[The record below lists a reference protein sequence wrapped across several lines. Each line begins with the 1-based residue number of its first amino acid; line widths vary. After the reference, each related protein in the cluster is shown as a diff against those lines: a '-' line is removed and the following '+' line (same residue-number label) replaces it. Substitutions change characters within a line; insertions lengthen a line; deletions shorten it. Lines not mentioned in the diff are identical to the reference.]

1 MKGHVYRRGKT
12 FTYVFDGPPDPLTD
26 ERRQVTKGGWQ
37 TEGEAWKECR
47 VAMKRAEEGR
57 HVAPSRRTL
66 RAYLMDEWL
75 PAIKT
80 STAATTWGNWS
91 VFIGSYVVPT
101 LGNVRLQELTA
112 PRLQAFYAHLLS
124 DGRVKVDLSSAM
136 FAVWQAGKATGRELR
151 ARQVAEATGASI
163 YTAQAALRRFRAGQ
177 IPAARP
183 AGLEPKTV
191 RNIHVMMHVALRN
204 AVNWRYVVGNVA
216 EQVKPPKVRRRKPT
230 VWTPAQLRTFLTFVR
245 LDRFYPLFLLA
256 ATTGLRGGELCG
268 LRWPALDLVAGTL
281 SVEPETR
288 VVVNGEAQESDGKTD
303 NAPRMLALDPLT
315 VTALREWWSRQQ
327 GERAFFDRDYRHT
340 NQVFVWED
348 GRPVHP
354 DVIRQRFNRLSA
366 RCGLPHI
373 RLHDMRHSYATAAL
387 KAGVHLKIVSA
398 RLGHASETFTASVYQ
413 HALPGMDR
421 EAANTIAAL
430 FLGNGP
436 EETPVSESVSTGDE
450 NGQPDDLWLSVV
462 ISSGARI

>member
-12 FTYVFDGPPDPLTD
+12 FTYVFDGPPDPLTG
-26 ERRQVTKGGWQ
+26 ERQQVTKGGWK
-37 TEGEAWKECR
+37 TEAEAWKECR
-47 VAMKRAEEGR
+47 TAMKRAEEGR

-66 RAYLMDEWL
+66 RAYLVDEWL

-80 STAATTWGNWS
+80 STAATTWGNWK
-91 VFIGSYVVPT
+91 VYAESYVLPT

-112 PRLQAFYAHLLS
+112 PRLQAFYTHLLS
-124 DGRVKVDLSSAM
+124 AGRIKVDLSSAM
-136 FAVWQAGKATGRELR
+136 YTAWKSARAKGKEST
-151 ARQVAEATGASI
+151 ARQVAEATGASL
-163 YTAQAALRRFRAGQ
+163 YTARAALRRFRAGVV
-177 IPAARP
+177 PTTRT

-191 RNIHVMMHVALRN
+191 RNIHIMLHAALSN
-204 AVNWRYVVGNVA
+204 AANWRYVVENVA
-216 EQVKPPKVRRRKPT
+216 EQVRPPRVPRRKPT

-245 LDRFYPLFLLA
+245 LDRFYPLYLLA
-256 ATTGLRGGELCG
+256 ATTGLRRAELCG
-268 LRWPALDLVAGTL
+268 LRWSALDLDAGTL
-281 SVEPETR
+281 SVVPDTR
-288 VVVNGEAQESDGKTD
+288 VVVNGQAQDSDGKTD

-315 VTALREWWSRQQ
+315 VAALREWRSRQES
-327 GERAFFDRDYRHT
+327 ERAFFDRDYQDT
-340 NQVFVWED
+340 NRVFVWED

-354 DVIRQRFNRLSA
+354 DVIRQRFNRLSL

-421 EAANTIAAL
+421 EAAGTIAAL
-430 FLGNGP
+430 FLGEATN
-436 EETPVSESVSTGDE
+436 EAVSESVSKEDE
-450 NGQPDDLWLSVV
+450 NGQPDDL
-462 ISSGARI
+462 